1 MALTFPLSTAL
12 FFDLLPI
19 SRVTFRLGA
28 ALTSSETGGGEVITH
43 RIGARLWT
51 GEITLDKDRHRELAA
66 VEALI
71 ALLEEPGASF
81 LLHDKRQVGPRA
93 DPDGTVLGA
102 AEPLIAD
109 LATDMSGLSLQ
120 GLPEGYSLSPGDY
133 LGFSYGSAP
142 TRHALHRLVTGG
154 TASASGTTPTLSVV
168 PALRLGVAPG
178 TPVQLVSPSCK
189 ARLSSADYGTGK
201 AVLSEGGTLSWT
213 QTLR

>member
-81 LLHDKRQVGPRA
+81 LLHDKRQVGPRGRGMVGPLQHDA
-93 DPDGTVLGA
+93 RLDPACVPLVYDRAHRGGGEDRAWKLHDLLVGDRVGVWEPLHETVL
-102 AEPLIAD
+102 
-109 LATDMSGLSLQ
+109 TNVRQKGL
-120 GLPEGYSLSPGDY
+120 D
-133 LGFSYGSAP
+133 
-142 TRHALHRLVTGG
+142 
-154 TASASGTTPTLSVV
+154 
-168 PALRLGVAPG
+168 
-178 TPVQLVSPSCK
+178 VQ
-189 ARLSSADYGTGK
+189 T
-201 AVLSEGGTLSWT
+201 
-213 QTLR
+213 